1 MCSVVTTP
9 SEEPECGLLAS
20 PATFQDV
27 SEERAEPLRPQ
38 LLQLRA
44 EESLSALWVPSPSL
58 FLKIVFG
65 CVDLFKVFY

>member
-1 MCSVVTTP
+1 MRSVVTTP
-9 SEEPECGLLAS
+9 SKEPECGLLAS

-44 EESLSALWVPSPSL
+44 EESLSALWVPSPIP
-58 FLKIVFG
+58 F
-65 CVDLFKVFY
+65 FKDCFCMCGSF